1 MAMNED
7 LDKISGRAWVF
18 GSDISTDML
27 SPGQYVDH
35 PMAERLTHVL
45 ESARPEFASQV
56 RPGDI
61 VVAGPNFGC
70 GSSRESAPQH
80 LKDLGVAAVVA
91 DSLARIFARN
101 AIAIGLVA
109 IACPGVS
116 DVVADGDIIEVDVVS
131 GRVSIPVRNMTL
143 DADRIPEPMIDVLRH
158 GGIES
163 MLVSIAAEQQL
174 DI

>member
-1 MAMNED
+1 MNYD
-7 LDKISGRAWVF
+7 LSKVSGRAWLF

-27 SPGQYVDH
+27 SPGQYVHH
-35 PMAERLTHVL
+35 PMEERLKHVL
-45 ESARPEFASQV
+45 ESARPEFATEV
-56 RPGDI
+56 KTGDI

-80 LKDLGVAAVVA
+80 LRDLGVAAVVA

-109 IACPGVS
+109 IVCPTIS
-116 DVVADGDIIEVDVVS
+116 DMVTDGDVIEVDVVS
-131 GRVSIPVRNMTL
+131 GRVGIPARNL
-143 DADRIPEPMIDVLRH
+143 ILEADRIPESMMEVLRH

-163 MLVSIAAEQQL
+163 LLASLGANQAQVI
-174 DI
+174 